1 MNLNVNDKENPSNGH
16 LILALHSCSETLGIA
31 MLDLRAP
38 EKSLISSTFPI
49 GRSLSNNIL
58 NCLGELIPASHLHEI
73 CRLSVA
79 IGPGGFTGTRITVV
93 LARTLAQQLGCNLDG
108 VSSFALMAPRLAN
121 QLQPFQQNKPFWI
134 IKNLPRRGL
143 IAGKYRVNN
152 NSKNRMIEDVLE
164 LEKPHL
170 LSNNLKPDASLNAS
184 DDVHKDVL
192 RLLNIGLIKHQLKKK
207 SSWQEVVPIYPT
219 SPVENNHTN
228 Q

>member
-1 MNLNVNDKENPSNGH
+1 MNLNINDKENPSNGH

-58 NCLGELIPASHLHEI
+58 NCLGELIPASHLHKI

-93 LARTLAQQLGCNLDG
+93 LARILAQQLGCNLDG

-121 QLQPFQQNKPFWI
+121 QLQPFQKNKPYWI
-134 IKNLPRRGL
+134 IKNSWGPNFVDQGYFRVAMNAFEVLDCKAWARVDMIQDKKGKFHVIEINTVPGMTSHSNVPKSGSLLGL
-143 IAGKYRVNN
+143 TYNEVVQKI
-152 NSKNRMIEDVLE
+152 I
-164 LEKPHL
+164 
-170 LSNNLKPDASLNAS
+170 DASL
-184 DDVHKDVL
+184 
-192 RLLNIGLIKHQLKKK
+192 
-207 SSWQEVVPIYPT
+207 
-219 SPVENNHTN
+219 
-228 Q
+228 